1 MYFGN
6 DFLPFSLP
14 GVTVN
19 NAHDTDVSKL
29 LLLVKF
35 PCGLCAYL
43 CSPFFLFVLS
53 PFPSS
58 IFREVFA
65 GQHLGLCRNSQH
77 RSSVR
82 GGLSGRLQG
91 DGGPSPF

>member
-1 MYFGN
+1 MEADKRQFAVVAPDAGFGDEGVGVQVYFGN

-53 PFPSS
+53 PFPC
-58 IFREVFA
+58 FF
-65 GQHLGLCRNSQH
+65 HLS
-77 RSSVR
+77 
-82 GGLSGRLQG
+82 
-91 DGGPSPF
+91 